1 MQVLD
6 KPKRTRRT
14 HSEAFKQQ
22 VIEASKAPGV
32 SVAATALAHGINA
45 NQLRRWMRERSA
57 FTVPVPRQEIRPD
70 IHTPSAP
77 NFVPL
82 RPAEPIQ
89 SAAALPAIQI
99 EVRRAGSV
107 MKIQW
112 PGELAYACVSWLQ
125 ESTR

>member
-1 MQVLD
+1 MQDLD

-22 VIEASKAPGV
+22 VIEACKESGA

-57 FTVPVPRQEIRPD
+57 FPVPVPRQQIRPD
-70 IHTPSAP
+70 CHTPSAP

-82 RPAEPIQ
+82 RLTERAQ
-89 SAAALPAIQI
+89 SAPALPSIQI

-112 PGELAYACVSWLQ
+112 SGELAHACVSWLQ